1 MNCKPGDL
9 AIIIRGHRPG
19 STFVGTIV
27 EVLDVQRHQSVFGLV
42 WNVRFP
48 RALVG
53 VAVSKT
59 GLHLGPSGL
68 SAVHGVPDAW
78 MKPIR
83 DQPGADE
90 TLEWAPVPALDVP
103 DTAPAAPAE
112 TPEPE
117 EVPA

>member
-9 AIIIRGHRPG
+9 AIIIRGRHPG
-19 STFVGTIV
+19 
-27 EVLDVQRHQSVFGLV
+27 
-42 WNVRFP
+42 
-48 RALVG
+48 
-53 VAVSKT
+53 SKT

-78 MKPIR
+78 MRPIR

>member
-9 AIIIRGHRPG
+9 AIIIRGHRPR
-19 STFVGTIV
+19 SKFVGTIV
-27 EVLDVQRHQSVFGLV
+27 EVLDLQRHQSVFGLV

-90 TLEWAPVPALDVP
+90 TLEWAPVPP
-103 DTAPAAPAE
+103 RPRPQPPPAAPAE